1 MKINPV
7 YIIMV
12 LGLLILVPFTRQLQ
26 QRPTSF
32 YGIAENQD
40 LDLSLEYP
48 VQVEAIM
55 IKEGQNITKGQLLAV
70 LHRSDIAFQQAKL
83 LQNQSELLAE
93 KNELLTSRN
102 NDLRQID
109 QEERDALFEID
120 NQIAT
125 LQAAQTR
132 NSTLLESLSS
142 LEDATPPTVSN
153 PEVSALQAER
163 TNIAGTFN
171 TQRQNIR
178 QEVAAKLQS
187 LDTRLQQITIEE
199 GEIQRQTEA
208 LELRAPAA
216 GIAGSVNFVPGEQI
230 TTGETILNIYQV
242 HPNQVITYI
251 PEGQLTDLKM
261 GDSLLVFSLQ
271 NPDYSITGKI
281 IGLGNKIRELPVRM
295 RRDPAVQAWGRE
307 VLLEI
312 AGVNDLMQGER
323 VLVEQILD

>member
-1 MKINPV
+1 
-7 YIIMV
+7 MV

-55 IKEGQNITKGQLLAV
+55 IKEGQNIAKGQLLAV

-142 LEDATPPTVSN
+142 LEGATPPTVSN

-271 NPDYSITGKI
+271 NPDYSITGKV

>member
-1 MKINPV
+1 
-7 YIIMV
+7 MV

-55 IKEGQNITKGQLLAV
+55 IKEGQNIAKGQLLAV